1 MKQQPKKIYSLFQP
15 LKLQL
20 VEQPEEDSESDSEDD
35 DEEVPLSFLAQVKP
49 QSNQTYTALKKRN
62 RQEESQG
69 QQAKKK
75 CKQHPPANA
84 KASTSTQSRSM
95 SQLTLSFQITERKPK
110 SSDDEKQKVAKDA
123 EGDYQAQN
131 QDVSSS
137 ENSQQQGAIHHMDQN
152 EKTSNEDNDPGSEEK
167 PPSAETVATA
177 SLGANEI
184 VTKTNSPR
192 RKLLRRIVSKESAI
206 EFIPKIKQKGP
217 SFLSQL
223 VHRSCRGTKITSQVS
238 QPRRWKSP
246 SWVSLSQTRSS
257 GEPGRSIDHLA
268 WDKMGVLLA
277 VASDKWIRVYDWD
290 MVRAA
295 DMHGKNDRI
304 RQIKDSEFKIPPILE
319 FRVPNPVATL
329 EWNPHNEDQ
338 LAVGLR

>member
-206 EFIPKIKQKGP
+206 EFIPKEKQKGP

-257 GEPGRSIDHLA
+257 GEPVRSIDRLA